1 MKHYPSYSLQ
11 TSYEVT
17 FIIRHMQDWV
27 LCRLYKKKGFGHI
40 IPVAD
45 SAIIEDSLETFDM
58 IEH

>member
-1 MKHYPSYSLQ
+1 
-11 TSYEVT
+11 
-17 FIIRHMQDWV
+17 MQDWV